1 MAKTEPC
8 TVLGCEK
15 AAAASLDGVSFCQEH
30 FISTCYKEI
39 DRYTHLVR
47 EAGFRR
53 TAAESMHHFLTE
65 CTRQATDLSQHAE
78 ELDNLARARLLDIL
92 LSAADLSR
100 HLRRS
105 PRKVATLALRL
116 HCEKPGRTWEEET
129 KTRVLSRHGALV
141 ECQHPAQSG
150 DALLVLR
157 LDSGRQ
163 ALARVVWCH
172 QKEEGRREIG
182 IEFLDCDNFWELDWS
197 VVETTV

>member
-8 TVLGCEK
+8 TFLGCEK

-78 ELDNLARARLLDIL
+78 ELDKLARARLLDIL
-92 LSAADLSR
+92 VSAAHPSR

-105 PRKVATLALRL
+105 PRKRAAPLPRWHV
-116 HCEKPGRTWEEET
+116 EK
-129 KTRVLSRHGALV
+129 A
-141 ECQHPAQSG
+141 
-150 DALLVLR
+150 
-157 LDSGRQ
+157 
-163 ALARVVWCH
+163 
-172 QKEEGRREIG
+172 
-182 IEFLDCDNFWELDWS
+182 
-197 VVETTV
+197 

>member
-1 MAKTEPC
+1 M
-8 TVLGCEK
+8 
-15 AAAASLDGVSFCQEH
+15 Q
-30 FISTCYKEI
+30 
-39 DRYTHLVR
+39 
-47 EAGFRR
+47 
-53 TAAESMHHFLTE
+53 HFLTE

-141 ECQHPAQSG
+141 EGQHPVRSG
-150 DALLVLR
+150 EAALGVR
-157 LDSGRQ
+157 LDSHRRAQGGAER
-163 ALARVVWCH
+163 LTEDVEARRDV
-172 QKEEGRREIG
+172 
-182 IEFLDCDNFWELDWS
+182 
-197 VVETTV
+197 

>member
-1 MAKTEPC
+1 MAKTERC

-30 FISTCYKEI
+30 FISTWYKEI
-39 DRYTHLVR
+39 DRYAHLVR

-116 HCEKPGRTWEEET
+116 HCEKPGRAWTEET
-129 KTRVLSRHGALV
+129 NTRVMRRQAVLA
-141 ECQHPAQSG
+141 ECQPARQTG
-150 DALLVLR
+150 HAPLVLR
-157 LDSGRQ
+157 LDRGSQ
-163 ALARVVWCH
+163 
-172 QKEEGRREIG
+172 
-182 IEFLDCDNFWELDWS
+182 
-197 VVETTV
+197 

>member
-1 MAKTEPC
+1 
-8 TVLGCEK
+8 
-15 AAAASLDGVSFCQEH
+15 
-30 FISTCYKEI
+30 
-39 DRYTHLVR
+39 
-47 EAGFRR
+47 
-53 TAAESMHHFLTE
+53 MHHFLTE

-197 VVETTV
+197 AVETTV